1 MRTENKYAR
10 KFSREVQIPISVYS
24 MENLSDELL
33 IESYHKAR
41 ELKLSHDFILLIK
54 QEIDRRHLSM
64 KLITTHL

>member
-1 MRTENKYAR
+1 
-10 KFSREVQIPISVYS
+10 